1 MKLSNVSL
9 NVVFKIIKIESDED
23 FKKRLF
29 ALGFR
34 EGKQIEVIRKAMYG
48 GPIQVRLGTTDIIL
62 RKNVADYILISDY

>member
-1 MKLSNVSL
+1 MTLSNVPL
-9 NVVFKIIKIESDED
+9 NEVFKIIKVESDED